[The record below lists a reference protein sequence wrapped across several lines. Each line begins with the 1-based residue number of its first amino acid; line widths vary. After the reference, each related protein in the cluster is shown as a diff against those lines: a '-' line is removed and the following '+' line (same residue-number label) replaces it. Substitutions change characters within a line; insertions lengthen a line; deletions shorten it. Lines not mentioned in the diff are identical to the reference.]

1 MTSGEKPIKAPTIT
15 ATAAQLLQRIPMRGS
30 RVMRDPIM
38 SSSSPPAPPRV
49 IDDPDQMS
57 FDELFPE
64 YPRGPHVRREP

>member
-1 MTSGEKPIKAPTIT
+1 MSDHAAKPKPRAITIT
-15 ATAAQLLQRIPMRGS
+15 AAQAIQRIQTPGS

-38 SSSSPPAPPRV
+38 QSPSPRAP
-49 IDDPDQMS
+49 IADDPDQMR